1 MRRAP
6 IALAAAFLG
15 AGCGRMTKRPA
26 TGAPPPAEFIV
37 SANDSS
43 FWVRT
48 DAQGVHVRGVP
59 LALAHFDGRFYEVY
73 SADDDH
79 SYTQALLDGEVVY
92 RRDLLN
98 GDSAVVFRDSVVPKI
113 AAAYAATHPGE
124 DPIGPDDD
132 VDDDAQVSATAE
144 VDVLDLIGQYMSY
157 EYRTDV
163 ELPSRAPRRSR
174 RRGVLDLR
182 SGRPITRADVSND
195 FVNAVRDQLPDSAS
209 HTDTTDVWRHGAY
222 RVVAH
227 YDSTGTEADLSLV
240 SDDRTWHIGTVTTPV
255 VRIDWLDRPSLDSA
269 WRRALERAF
278 NDAATY
284 DQDKTV
290 AMNSVPSQPA
300 ADLSRA
306 IKPVSASRHETSE
319 LMMPQDANN
328 MGHIFGGVIL
338 SMMDKTAAIAA
349 FRHCRLSVVT
359 ASIDRVDFREP
370 IHLGDL
376 VVMKASVNYAGRTS
390 MEVGVRVEAEELLTG
405 RRRHTNSCYLTFVA
419 VDRNGRPMEVPE
431 VQPETPD
438 ELRRFEAAKERRRR
452 RLEEREQERKLTEE
466 SRRV

>member
-1 MRRAP
+1 MAVH
-6 IALAAAFLG
+6 G
-15 AGCGRMTKRPA
+15 A
-26 TGAPPPAEFIV
+26 APPPVAEFIV

-43 FWVRT
+43 FWVKA
-48 DAQGVHVRGVP
+48 DAQGVQVRGVP
-59 LALAHFDGRFYEVY
+59 LALAHFDGRYYEVY

-79 SYTQALLDGEVVY
+79 SYAEALLDGEVVY
-92 RRDLLN
+92 RRDLLDD
-98 GDSAVVFRDSVVPKI
+98 DSVVVFRDTVVPPI
-113 AAAYAATHPGE
+113 ADAYAAAHPDE
-124 DPIGPDDD
+124 QPIGPDDD
-132 VDDDAQVSATAE
+132 VDDDAPVSATAE
-144 VDVLDLIGQYMSY
+144 VDVLDLVGQYMSY

-163 ELPSRAPRRSR
+163 ELPRREPRRSR

-182 SGRPITRADVSND
+182 NGHPVTRADVDAASIR
-195 FVNAVRDQLPDSAS
+195 AVRDQLPDSAS
-209 HTDTTDVWRHGAY
+209 HTQTQDVWRHGAY
-222 RVVAH
+222 RVVAR
-227 YDSTGTEADLSLV
+227 YDSTGTQADLSLV
-240 SDDRTWHIGTVTTPV
+240 SDDHTWHIATVSTPV

-290 AMNSVPSQPA
+290 AMNPA
-300 ADLSRA
+300 PAQSAAEPTRPV
-306 IKPVSASRHETSE
+306 KSVSASRHETSE

-438 ELRRFEAAKERRRR
+438 EFRRFEAAQERRRR
-452 RLEEREQERKLTEE
+452 RLEEREQERALAEQ
-466 SRRV
+466 SRRA